1 MMQSNKVITVSS
13 VEEADKI
20 IYYNHIQKNI
30 NRNVIVKLKFD
41 INGEIYSLNPSKIK
55 KIEAKFESKIQE
67 MEPSRESRMFKLFKR
82 DSTPTNVVINTG
94 FTPDEVA
101 LTYSKFLEFKNKT
114 IILKHIEQSLF
125 SLMHKIN
132 PDIRT
137 YEELLE
143 ILKMIVEDVLI
154 YYSLKYPCHYCGE
167 LIQFNSDERE
177 KVIDFL
183 IESGWH
189 HKRCL

>member
-1 MMQSNKVITVSS
+1 MRSNKVIKVSS

-30 NRNVIVKLKFD
+30 NRNVITKLKFD
-41 INGEIYSLNPSKIK
+41 INGETYSLNPSKIK

-101 LTYSKFLEFKNKT
+101 LTYTKFLEFKGTKEIPKRTEN
-114 IILKHIEQSLF
+114 LLF
-125 SLMHKIN
+125 SIMHEFEGGV
-132 PDIRT
+132 RT
-137 YEELLE
+137 YEEFIE
-143 ILKMIVEDVLI
+143 VFKMIVEAALN
-154 YYSLKYPCHYCGE
+154 YYQFKVTCRYCGGV
-167 LIQFNSDERE
+167 IQLTAAEWP
-177 KVIDFL
+177 L
-183 IESGWH
+183 IEKSVFKLGLH
-189 HKRCL
+189 HRSCP